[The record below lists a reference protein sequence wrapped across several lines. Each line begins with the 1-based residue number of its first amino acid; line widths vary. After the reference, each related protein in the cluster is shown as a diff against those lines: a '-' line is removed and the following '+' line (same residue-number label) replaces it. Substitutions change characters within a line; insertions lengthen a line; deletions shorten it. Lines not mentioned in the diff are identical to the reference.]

1 MKKIITSI
9 LFAFLAGSIM
19 FAQELSAAKETGAL
33 ASVVDSLSSQLN
45 KLQHDYDFLFCDF
58 KLTQEVEKL
67 NTLNHSISLSTDR
80 IMMDLY
86 HNAYNYEMATLRTK
100 ELESLKSNYDSQ
112 KQSIQ
117 STKTLVMLKM
127 VTLDFT
133 KEELDVLHSYFNSID
148 ATCNSIEAGLRLHE
162 AALTEYKRLR

>member
-1 MKKIITSI
+1 
-9 LFAFLAGSIM
+9 
-19 FAQELSAAKETGAL
+19 
-33 ASVVDSLSSQLN
+33 
-45 KLQHDYDFLFCDF
+45 
-58 KLTQEVEKL
+58 
-67 NTLNHSISLSTDR
+67 
-80 IMMDLY
+80 MMDLY

-100 ELESLKSNYDSQ
+100 ELESLKSNYDIQ

-117 STKTLVMLKM
+117 STKTLGMLKM

>member
-58 KLTQEVEKL
+58 KLTQ
-67 NTLNHSISLSTDR
+67 
-80 IMMDLY
+80 
-86 HNAYNYEMATLRTK
+86 
-100 ELESLKSNYDSQ
+100 
-112 KQSIQ
+112 
-117 STKTLVMLKM
+117 
-127 VTLDFT
+127 
-133 KEELDVLHSYFNSID
+133 
-148 ATCNSIEAGLRLHE
+148 
-162 AALTEYKRLR
+162 